1 MLAIKFLII
10 IMFDC
15 FVCIGCI
22 IAAMQGKINKNI
34 IKRVIVSVVTINLF
48 VVLMAV
54 SANNLIKII

>member
-15 FVCIGCI
+15 FVCISCV

-34 IKRVIVSVVTINLF
+34 IKCVIVSAATINLF
-48 VVLMAV
+48 VILM
-54 SANNLIKII
+54 SISENNLIEII

>member
-1 MLAIKFLII
+1 MLTIKFLII

-15 FVCIGCI
+15 FVCISCI

-34 IKRVIVSVVTINLF
+34 IKWVIVSVVTINLF